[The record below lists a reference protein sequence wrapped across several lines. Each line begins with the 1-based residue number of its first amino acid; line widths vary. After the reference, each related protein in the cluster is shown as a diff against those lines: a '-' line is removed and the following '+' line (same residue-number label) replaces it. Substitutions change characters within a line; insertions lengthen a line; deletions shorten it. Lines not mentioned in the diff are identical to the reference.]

1 MKDINI
7 VIVNYKMKENIEKC
21 LSSLFQDLDGSTLD
35 VQVVVVDNSPQDGLG
50 NILKEKFPQ
59 VLYVEQT
66 GNVGFG
72 KSQNRGMKA
81 VEAKYYFA
89 LNPDTIL
96 HVGQKTLDRFYAF
109 MENNPKVGMSGPKLL
124 YPDGTLQ
131 YSCWRFPPFFQPFY
145 QRTKLG
151 KTKHGE
157 KRVAYHHMKDFDHN
171 HTMPVDA
178 LMGSA
183 MFVRKEAIDRV
194 GMFDERFFMYY
205 EDIDWSLRMWESGW
219 PVYYLHDVV
228 LTHIHGRGSAKI
240 PGVFRALIKNK
251 LARIHVTSWF
261 KFLLKWRGNHK
272 YYAKLS

>member
-21 LSSLFQDLDGSTLD
+21 LSSLFQDLVGSFLD
-35 VQVVVVDNSPQDGLG
+35 VQVVVVDNSPQDGLQEL
-50 NILKEKFPQ
+50 LKEKFPQ
-59 VLYVEQT
+59 VLYIGQT

-72 KSQNRGMKA
+72 KSQNQGMKA
-81 VEAKYYFA
+81 VDAKYYFA
-89 LNPDTIL
+89 LNPDTIF
-96 HVGQKTLDRFYAF
+96 HVGQKILDRFYSF
-109 MENNPKVGMSGPKLL
+109 MEKNPKVGMVGPKLL

-151 KTKHGE
+151 KTRHGE

-171 HTMPVDA
+171 HTIPVDA

-183 MFVRKEAIDRV
+183 MFVRKEAVDAV

-205 EDIDWSLRMWESGW
+205 EDIDWCLRMWESGW
-219 PVYYLHDVV
+219 PVYYLNDVV

-261 KFLLKWRGNHK
+261 KYILKWRGNHK